1 MGALYRELKEE
12 IDYSLKEEPELF
24 AVFNHISKD
33 KKEHTVFIDYIYRL
47 NKKPNLSS
55 PEKLEILWLT
65 REEIIDKNISK
76 DREFLDKIFR

>member
-1 MGALYRELKEE
+1 MLT
-12 IDYSLKEEPELF
+12 
-24 AVFNHISKD
+24 VFNHISKD

-65 REEIIDKNISK
+65 KEEIIDKNISK
-76 DREFLDKIFR
+76 DREFLDKIFK